1 MAIPRSIRS
10 HAPLL
15 ACLAIASALHAL
27 VLFNVDWR
35 RPATQPAPTLAL
47 TLTGSVVAP
56 GRPPPTAPTAQAG
69 IPPKTLPPAPSPATA
84 DTPEPEAPPR
94 PNTELA
100 ATTPPVH
107 GAIAGKTVDE
117 LVRAVAEATATATN
131 DRVFR
136 LGETPPKR
144 ADFAYYL
151 ASWRRKVERIG
162 KLNYPQR
169 ARAER
174 ITGSL
179 RLRVVIAADGA
190 LRDARVMRSS
200 GHTMLDEAALA
211 IVRLAAPYA
220 PFSPAMRETTD
231 VLEIERTWRFLASG
245 VSS

>member
-1 MAIPRSIRS
+1 MATPRSFRS

-15 ACLAIASALHAL
+15 ACLAIAAALHAL

-35 RPATQPAPTLAL
+35 RPATQPAATLAL
-47 TLTGSVVAP
+47 TLTASVVTPGKPAP
-56 GRPPPTAPTAQAG
+56 AEPATQTEM
-69 IPPKTLPPAPSPATA
+69 PPKALPPAPSRATA
-84 DTPEPEAPPR
+84 DAPEPEAPPR
-94 PNTELA
+94 SNTELA
-100 ATTPPVH
+100 ATAQPVRS
-107 GAIAGKTVDE
+107 AVAGKTVDE

-136 LGETPPKR
+136 LGEAPPKR

-179 RLRVVIAADGA
+179 LLRVVIAADGA
-190 LRDARVMRSS
+190 LQDARVMRSS
-200 GHTMLDEAALA
+200 GHATLDEAALA

-231 VLEIERTWRFLASG
+231 VLEIERTWRFLANG